1 MSTLRLLSRSLGKGV
16 RGAMVA
22 QQSRGLMRA
31 ANLAGKSQARSM
43 SLFTHRCVAG
53 AFLASGRRNKPYAT
67 ARAAE

>member
-1 MSTLRLLSRSLGKGV
+1 MSALRLLSRSLGKGV

-43 SLFTHRCVAG
+43 SLFTHRCVRALFMV
-53 AFLASGRRNKPYAT
+53 FLP
-67 ARAAE
+67 